1 MPLTMI
7 VSTIANTTQQHAFE
21 YVSDL
26 SHHPD
31 WAMDQMTIE
40 AVVPGPVRVG
50 SKFKHAGTEPFLGG
64 RLHHMNVTVT
74 NLEPSARFAFDTED
88 GQVEIHHEF
97 RLNKEADR
105 IRIER
110 QLTWTKRPWAH
121 YIIFPMV
128 RGSVYKRLEGA
139 QARLK
144 EKLESS
150 ETR

>member
-1 MPLTMI
+1 MPLTI
-7 VSTIANTTQQHAFE
+7 TVSTVANTTQQHAFE

-26 SHHPD
+26 SRHPD

-40 AVVPGPVRVG
+40 PVAPGPLRIG
-50 SKFKHAGTEPFLGG
+50 SKFKHAGAEPFLGG

-74 NLEPSARFAFDTED
+74 DLEPPGRFGFDTED

-97 RLNKEADR
+97 RLNTEADG

-121 YIIFPMV
+121 YLIFPMV
-128 RGSVYKRLEGA
+128 RGSVQKRLQGA
-139 QARLK
+139 QLRLK
-144 EKLESS
+144 ERLEAAGA
-150 ETR
+150 

>member
-1 MPLTMI
+1 MPLTI
-7 VSTIANTTQQHAFE
+7 TVSTVANTTQQHAFE

-40 AVVPGPVRVG
+40 PVVPGPVRVG
-50 SKFKHAGTEPFLGG
+50 SKFKHAGIEPFFGG

-74 NLEPSARFAFDTED
+74 DLEPSARFGFDTED
-88 GQVEIHHEF
+88 GLVEIHHEF
-97 RLNKEADR
+97 RLSQEAGG

-110 QLTWTKRPWAH
+110 QVTWTKRPLAH
-121 YIIFPMV
+121 YLIFPMV
-128 RGSVYKRLEGA
+128 RGSVQKRLEGA

-144 EKLESS
+144 ERLEA
-150 ETR
+150 ERA